1 MVSGDASEWLLMH
14 TRGLI
19 PRRKRIECSGREDT
33 TCTARIAWKRQS
45 MNDQLKGRHSTS
57 GVNLQVIGLDLYHVY
72 TQHVYSI
79 CMTYVECVYCLVLCI
94 YIHTHIVSPSKVRVI
109 ATLAGIASVIN
120 HTDPKIL
127 RWWTVHTQSAIAVI
141 S

>member
-1 MVSGDASEWLLMH
+1 
-14 TRGLI
+14 
-19 PRRKRIECSGREDT
+19 
-33 TCTARIAWKRQS
+33 

-57 GVNLQVIGLDLYHVY
+57 GVNLQVIGLDSYHVY
-72 TQHVYSI
+72 KQHVYSI

-94 YIHTHIVSPSKVRVI
+94 YIHTHIVSPSQVRAV
-109 ATLAGIASVIN
+109 ASLIRRALLVSEIVGSVFN

>member
-1 MVSGDASEWLLMH
+1 
-14 TRGLI
+14 
-19 PRRKRIECSGREDT
+19 
-33 TCTARIAWKRQS
+33 
-45 MNDQLKGRHSTS
+45 MNEQRKGRHSIS
-57 GVNLQVIGLDLYHVY
+57 GVNLQVISLDLYHVY

-109 ATLAGIASVIN
+109 ATLTGIASVFN
-120 HTDPKIL
+120 HTDPEIL
-127 RWWTVHTQSAIAVI
+127 RWWTVHKQSAIAVI